1 GLAAVSPLVVPLM
14 AGPGWTTAEPI
25 AAALAAGG
33 LLALPSQVVQTALS
47 ASGRPQSVLLSYV
60 VALVTLAAALV
71 ATVGMHP
78 ATIGLA
84 RLAGDFALTVTT
96 VLVNGPRIGLS
107 PWPLLRR
114 LSGVWLA
121 AATMAVIVAWLGI
134 QLADSQGQV
143 VALLIAIPA
152 GVIIYI
158 PLLFLISRA
167 SFDSLVERIRPLLGR
182 TNLAGAR

>member
-1 GLAAVSPLVVPLM
+1 M
-14 AGPGWTTAEPI
+14 
-25 AAALAAGG
+25 
-33 LLALPSQVVQTALS
+33 
-47 ASGRPQSVLLSYV
+47 
-60 VALVTLAAALV
+60 
-71 ATVGMHP
+71 
-78 ATIGLA
+78 
-84 RLAGDFALTVTT
+84 
-96 VLVNGPRIGLS
+96 
-107 PWPLLRR
+107 
-114 LSGVWLA
+114 WLA

-134 QLADSQGQV
+134 RLADSQGQV